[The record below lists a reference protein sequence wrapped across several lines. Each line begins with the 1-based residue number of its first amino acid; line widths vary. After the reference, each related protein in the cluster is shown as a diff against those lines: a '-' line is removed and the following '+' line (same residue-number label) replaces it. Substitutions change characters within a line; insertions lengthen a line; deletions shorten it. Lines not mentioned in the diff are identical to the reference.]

1 MRSRIFIGYKY
12 PHCAIF
18 RAAATPTPE
27 THPQYAAVVGPF
39 RTLAGARVMLN
50 AHGPLIQT
58 VADAERTA
66 RYA

>member
-1 MRSRIFIGYKY
+1 MRSQIYIGYKY
-12 PHCAIF
+12 PNRAIF

-27 THPQYAAVVGPF
+27 THPQFTAVVGPF

-58 VADAERTA
+58 VTDAERAA
-66 RYA
+66 R